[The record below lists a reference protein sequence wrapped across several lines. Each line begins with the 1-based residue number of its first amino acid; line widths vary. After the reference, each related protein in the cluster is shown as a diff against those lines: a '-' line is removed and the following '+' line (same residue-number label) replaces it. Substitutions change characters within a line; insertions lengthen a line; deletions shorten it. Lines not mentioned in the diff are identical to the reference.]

1 MQKRAI
7 KTLQGCLEETDL
19 MWLPTTKA
27 WELNERHYGQFF
39 LRPTRV
45 IPSTFRETNSL
56 ASLLN

>member
-39 LRPTRV
+39 
-45 IPSTFRETNSL
+45 PSGDGPLYFRETNPL
-56 ASLLN
+56 ALLN